1 MKKLML
7 FAVCSSF
14 ILSSC
19 FESGKKE
26 SKNENQESTEDKS
39 ALCVIKNVDDDVSQC
54 EDGQLLVFL
63 PHSWGNDQLP
73 IEVAALYCDFDHS
86 VVYNNGGVVCK
97 LDKKRWEKL
106 VEKAKKNQQNQ
117 QK

>member
-7 FAVCSSF
+7 FAVCSSL

-26 SKNENQESTEDKS
+26 SKNENQESKEEDKS
-39 ALCVIKNVDDDVSQC
+39 ELCVIKNVDDDVSQC

-63 PHSWGNDQLP
+63 PNSWGNDQLP

-86 VVYNNGGVVCK
+86 VVYKTAVLFVS
-97 LDKKRWEKL
+97 LIKRDGKSL
-106 VEKAKKNQQNQ
+106 
-117 QK
+117 

>member
-1 MKKLML
+1 MKKFAL
-7 FAVCSSF
+7 FAVCSSL

-19 FESGKKE
+19 FEPGKKE
-26 SKNENQESTEDKS
+26 SKNENQESKEDKPE
-39 ALCVIKNVDDDVSQC
+39 LCVIENKDVDISHC

-63 PHSWGNDQLP
+63 PNSWGNDQLP
-73 IEVAALYCDFDHS
+73 IIVAALYCNFDYS

-106 VEKAKKNQQNQ
+106 AERAKKNQQNQ

>member
-1 MKKLML
+1 ML
-7 FAVCSSF
+7 FTVCSSLV
-14 ILSSC
+14 LSSC
-19 FESGKKE
+19 FDFGKKE
-26 SKNENQESTEDKS
+26 SKNENQESKEDKPV
-39 ALCVIKNVDDDVSQC
+39 LCVIKSEDDDVSQC

-63 PHSWGNDQLP
+63 PNSWGNDQLP

-97 LDKKRWEKL
+97 FDKKRWEKL
-106 VEKAKKNQQNQ
+106 VEIAKKNQQNQ

>member
-1 MKKLML
+1 MKKFAL
-7 FAVCSSF
+7 FAVCSSL

-19 FESGKKE
+19 FEPGKKE
-26 SKNENQESTEDKS
+26 SKNENQESKEDKPV
-39 ALCVIKNVDDDVSQC
+39 LCIIKNVDDDVSQC

-63 PHSWGNDQLP
+63 PNSWGNDQLP

-86 VVYNNGGVVCK
+86 IVYNNGGVVCK
-97 LDKKRWEKL
+97 LDKKRWEKF
-106 VEKAKKNQQNQ
+106 VEAVKKNQQNQ

>member
-1 MKKLML
+1 MKKLIL
-7 FAVCSSF
+7 FVVCSSL

-26 SKNENQESTEDKS
+26 SKNENQGSKEDKPE
-39 ALCVIKNVDDDVSQC
+39 LCVIKNVDDDVSKC

-63 PHSWGNDQLP
+63 PNSWGNDQLP

-106 VEKAKKNQQNQ
+106 VEATKKNQQNQ

>member
-7 FAVCSSF
+7 FTVCSGL

-26 SKNENQESTEDKS
+26 SKNENQESKDDKPVF
-39 ALCVIKNVDDDVSQC
+39 CVIKHDGNDVSHC
-54 EDGQLLVFL
+54 EDGQILVFL
-63 PHSWGNDQLP
+63 PDSWGNDQLP
-73 IEVAALYCDFDHS
+73 IDVAALYCDFDHS
-86 VVYNNGGVVCK
+86 IVYNNGGVTCK
-97 LDKKRWEKL
+97 LDKKKWEKF
-106 VEKAKKNQQNQ
+106 VERAKKNQQNQ

>member
-7 FAVCSSF
+7 FAVCSSL

-19 FESGKKE
+19 FDSGKKE
-26 SKNENQESTEDKS
+26 SNEDKPV
-39 ALCVIKNVDDDVSQC
+39 LCVIENDGDDVSHC

-63 PHSWGNDQLP
+63 PRSWGNDQLP
-73 IEVAALYCDFDHS
+73 IDVAALYCDFDHS
-86 VVYNNGGVVCK
+86 IVYNNGGVVCK
-97 LDKKRWEKL
+97 LDKKRWKKF
-106 VEKAKKNQQNQ
+106 VERAKKNQQNQ

>member
-7 FAVCSSF
+7 FAVCSSLV
-14 ILSSC
+14 LSSC
-19 FESGKKE
+19 IDSGKKE
-26 SKNENQESTEDKS
+26 SKNENQESKEDKPV
-39 ALCVIKNVDDDVSQC
+39 LCVIENKDGDVSQC

-63 PHSWGNDQLP
+63 PRSWGNDQLP

-106 VEKAKKNQQNQ
+106 VEIAKKNQ
-117 QK
+117 